1 MFRRVASALVLLALL
16 ISGFIFDFMAWVPV
30 GMAAV
35 IAVFCTW
42 EITELSGLRGLR
54 VYRRVAAWGV
64 LALMLEAAITGMAY
78 AHLVFGMAVCLAWIV
93 RMPGKVEGAWGD
105 ISATC
110 FAMAYVGLPF
120 AALVKMF
127 LAGADA
133 QAWLLLTL
141 AIIWM
146 SDSSALIVG
155 KRFGSVK
162 FWPKLSPGKT
172 WEGILG
178 ALLGG
183 LLVVIVARIF
193 VPGPFSGISDLG
205 LVLFALSF
213 SIIAI
218 FGDLAESLL
227 KRDVGVKDSG
237 SELTGHGGFLDLMDA
252 VLFCALPLLAWLH
265 LFQPGVFQATT
276 S

>member
-1 MFRRVASALVLLALL
+1 MFRRVASALLLLALL
-16 ISGFIFDFMAWVPV
+16 ISGFIWEYMAWVPV

-42 EITELSGLRGLR
+42 EITDLSKLKGLR
-54 VYRRVAAWGV
+54 VYRRIAAWGV
-64 LALMLEAAITGMAY
+64 LALMLEAAITGMMY
-78 AHLVFGMAVCLAWIV
+78 AHIVFGVAVCLAWIV

-120 AALVKMF
+120 AALTTMF
-127 LAGADA
+127 LAGPEAR
-133 QAWLLLTL
+133 AWLLLTL

-146 SDSSALIVG
+146 SDSMALIIG
-155 KRFGSVK
+155 KRFGTVK

-183 LLVVIVARIF
+183 IIVVVVARIF
-193 VPGPFSGISDLG
+193 FSKYFGGMSDIG
-205 LVLFALSF
+205 LVLFSLSF

-265 LFQPGVFQATT
+265 FFQPGVLHTPTF
-276 S
+276 